1 MKKKKKIFKNLT
13 IVGFLTIFVIVI
25 FGFVI
30 FKNQEIFSEGI
41 EYYNLTP
48 KTKTEINIE
57 EIKERIDDM
66 SLEEIEE
73 TISEIEKEIK
83 RLNAMIIDND

>member
-1 MKKKKKIFKNLT
+1 MKKKKRIFKNLT
-13 IVGFLTIFVIVI
+13 IIGVLMVFFAVV
-25 FGFVI
+25 FGVLI

-41 EYYNLTP
+41 KNYNLTS

-57 EIKERIDDM
+57 EIRGKIDDM

-83 RLNAMIIDND
+83 RLNAMIVGND